1 MAVIW
6 VLHRHKQID
15 ARQENFLCCA
25 GIFYHALK
33 RMSKTMNLDK
43 ISVGKNPPEEINVA
57 IEIPA
62 QSAPVKYELDKESGA
77 LLVDRFL
84 HTPMHYPV
92 NYGFVPHTLSDDGD
106 PIDACVLTPMPIVHG
121 CIIAA
126 RPIGVLM
133 MEDES
138 GVDEKLLCVPVDKLH
153 PLYKDVKSTADLPAI
168 ILEQIGHF
176 FEHYKD
182 LEKTKWVKVQGW
194 EGPEKAAEMIRAAI
208 ERAKG

>member
-1 MAVIW
+1 
-6 VLHRHKQID
+6 
-15 ARQENFLCCA
+15 
-25 GIFYHALK
+25 
-33 RMSKTMNLDK
+33 MNLEK
-43 ISVGKNPPEEINVA
+43 LSVGKNPPEEINVA

-62 QSAPVKYELDKESGA
+62 GAAPVKYELDKDSGA

-106 PIDACVLTPMPIVHG
+106 PIDACVLTPFPIVHG
-121 CIIAA
+121 CVIAA

-138 GVDEKLLCVPVDKLH
+138 GIDEKLLCVPVDKLH
-153 PLYKDVKSTADLPAI
+153 PYYTDVKSTADLQPI
-168 ILEQIGHF
+168 ILEQIAHF

-194 EGPEKAAEMIRAAI
+194 EGPEKAGEMIRAAI
-208 ERAKG
+208 ARAANS

>member
-1 MAVIW
+1 
-6 VLHRHKQID
+6 
-15 ARQENFLCCA
+15 
-25 GIFYHALK
+25 
-33 RMSKTMNLDK
+33 MNLEK
-43 ISVGKNPPEEINVA
+43 LSVGKNPPEEINVA

-62 QSAPVKYELDKESGA
+62 GAAPVKYELDKDSGA

-106 PIDACVLTPMPIVHG
+106 PIDACVLTPTPIVHG
-121 CIIAA
+121 CVIAA

-138 GVDEKLLCVPVDKLH
+138 GIDEKLLCVPVDKLH
-153 PLYKDVKSTADLPAI
+153 PYYSDVTSAEDLPQI
-168 ILEQIGHF
+168 VRDQIGHF

-182 LEKTKWVKVQGW
+182 LESGKWVKVQGW
-194 EGPEKAAEMIRAAI
+194 EGAEKAREMIEAAI
-208 ERAKG
+208 ARAQK